1 MRNRL
6 FTVVVLV
13 GLLACPVLA
22 WGQGKVGLINL
33 QEAIATTQEGRK
45 ALTELQ
51 KKFQPRQQDLQK
63 QQQDIQALTDQ
74 LQKQVVTLSD
84 EERIRLNREL
94 EDKQKLF
101 KRATEDANTEYQ
113 TESQDTVRRLGVKMV
128 RILNEYAQANGFAV
142 VLEEGQVQ
150 PYFVT
155 REAEL
160 TEEITK
166 RYDAA
171 FPVEGAAPAGA
182 AAPAAPTAAKP
193 AAPAAKP
200 AAPVA
205 KPAAPAPKPKP

>member
-6 FTVVVLV
+6 FTVVILV
-13 GLLACPVLA
+13 GLLVCPVLA

-45 ALTELQ
+45 ALTEMQ

-74 LQKQVVTLSD
+74 LQKQINTLSD

-128 RILNEYAQANGFAV
+128 RIINEYAQANGFTV

-155 REAEL
+155 RDAEL
-160 TEEITK
+160 TEEIAK

-182 AAPAAPTAAKP
+182 PAPAAPTAAKP

-200 AAPVA
+200 AAP
-205 KPAAPAPKPKP
+205 APKPKP